1 MLPGTCESYSID
13 STPTTPSP
21 PLADDLHRDI
31 GKCRAAHR
39 EPRKRPAM
47 TLASLGLSNPQ
58 AGARNSGP

>member
-1 MLPGTCESYSID
+1 MLPGTGESYWID

-21 PLADDLHRDI
+21 PLADDLHLDI

-39 EPRKRPAM
+39 EPRKRRATTP
-47 TLASLGLSNPQ
+47 ASLGLPNYQ